1 MAGLACAL
9 TLAARGVRSTVF
21 DTGKHGLGG
30 RMATRHVVADAGG
43 HELVFDHAAQYFTAS
58 DPAFL
63 ALVDAWVS
71 QGLVDEW
78 TGLVARLSPG
88 GAAAPLPP
96 SRRYVG
102 RGGMRALCDGML
114 ADEELVAVERPTWV
128 SHMRPHAGGWALS
141 DGDIRLGDFDAVVVA
156 HNGDRRPSRA
166 CLCGNGSVPQLFF
179 IAGADTILPQAR
191 RQRLKL
197 SSIWSLMA
205 AFDGQLPV
213 PEGLEGA
220 HVDGVPAVAWLG
232 NNTAKLALG
241 DRPQCWTMLSTK
253 EYGLKNKVPQEAVP
267 RVRAARV
274 TKEMLAGLAAALGVD
289 GGAAGLPS
297 PIYTRVQL
305 WGAALPLNSPGTP
318 CIFDAV
324 GRVGICGDWLLSS
337 TVEAAA
343 LSGIALDFRDAQE
356 EDLVL
361 FSVGLEAPL
370 ADLRNEDIGTT
381 EFLTAS
387 PATQYREPAVAM
399 CEEVVSSH

>member
-63 ALVDAWVS
+63 ALVNAWVAR
-71 QGLVDEW
+71 GLVDEW

-114 ADEELVAVERPTWV
+114 ANEELVAVERPMWV
-128 SHMRPHAGGWALS
+128 SHMRLHAGGWALS
-141 DGDIRLGDFDAVVVA
+141 DGDIRLGDFDAVVIA
-156 HNGDRRPSRA
+156 HNGKCANRLLA
-166 CLCGNGSVPQLFF
+166 AAGVPLVAAQMK
-179 IAGADTILPQAR
+179 
-191 RQRLKL
+191 RLKL

-205 AFDGQLPV
+205 AFNGQLPV

-274 TKEMLAGLAAALGVD
+274 TEEMLAGLAAALGVD

-361 FSVGLEAPL
+361 YSVGLEAPL
-370 ADLRNEDIGTT
+370 ADLHNEDIGTM
-381 EFLTAS
+381 EVTAS
-387 PATQYREPAVAM
+387 PATRHREPAAAIR
-399 CEEVVSSH
+399 EEVISSH